1 MEANNIALKYL
12 DSFSEGDPDIVA
24 ALVTEDFINDQV
36 GLLGA
41 RFQGRSL
48 YRDRLDG
55 FLNRFQGI
63 RYKAEQVIAEGE
75 NLAVVY
81 TLTAMEDKSPIVIR
95 GVMVITIKGNLIKKR
110 SDYWDG
116 LNYLAQSGIV

>member
-1 MEANNIALKYL
+1 M
-12 DSFSEGDPDIVA
+12 
-24 ALVTEDFINDQV
+24 
-36 GLLGA
+36 
-41 RFQGRSL
+41 
-48 YRDRLDG
+48 
-55 FLNRFQGI
+55 
-63 RYKAEQVIAEGE
+63 IAEGE